1 MASPQ
6 PESLSEPKG
15 RDYFDILLIGKT
27 GMGKSTAGNKILY
40 YGDPQA
46 ADSDEYIFSA
56 WSLDGEREVV
66 SSPRFRESDEDSVES
81 TGVVCELFSNELAK
95 PKLRILDTPGFQA
108 SSTLQERGI
117 TAYQANLG
125 IMRQIIRMQAQH
137 NLVFKRILYFLPV
150 RGPLEKADAIVQ
162 EEIKVMKHFFGHSIF
177 EAMIVIAT
185 LHPSYASQGFGD
197 KNLERT
203 QKALWKAFELVFQGD
218 KAQAKAVSPK
228 PPLLYVGMDDS
239 GQKILD
245 NVKSTVVQNP
255 DGLKLDFQKD
265 TCARCATRIS
275 DVNGERVCY
284 VGDSKV
290 SVLYDETLCHPLLVS
305 KHSRFVKVMGGLAH
319 IATLGIPYALG
330 ARWPGFFN
338 SLEICPACQAAPG
351 EQGCKKVLQTCEILT
366 GRSKIRV
373 FVNHTNQLD
382 EEPKVDTDQTAE

>member
-1 MASPQ
+1 MRALFERACQ
-6 PESLSEPKG
+6 AE
-15 RDYFDILLIGKT
+15 
-27 GMGKSTAGNKILY
+27 TAHSGH
-40 YGDPQA
+40 A
-46 ADSDEYIFSA
+46 
-56 WSLDGEREVV
+56 
-66 SSPRFRESDEDSVES
+66 
-81 TGVVCELFSNELAK
+81 GVPSIA
-95 PKLRILDTPGFQA
+95 
-108 SSTLQERGI
+108 STLQESGI
-117 TAYQANLG
+117 SAYQANLG

-177 EAMIVIAT
+177 EAMIVIST

-203 QKALWKAFELVFQGD
+203 QKALWKAFERVFQGD

-305 KHSRFVKVMGGLAH
+305 KHSKLAKIMGGLAH